1 MGVGYS
7 CLCAVAGFLALARRD
22 PPHSARGSVD
32 PRGGSSTQLDV
43 QNAFPSVKHSHILAT
58 LARYDVPRYLI
69 DIVES
74 YLEGQSVAATYGSD
88 EATVGLE
95 RGVPQGSALGPFLFL
110 LSTLPL
116 VDAFSDMEEKGVS
129 LTLYADDTTVVVSAG
144 TGPSLVKRWPSAEA
158 LLLAWAA
165 DAGVSYEPAKSQALL
180 PRTIGDDVLSLDGT
194 PVDIVKVVRVLG
206 VLIDRRL
213 SFQHHIKVKCA
224 EAKAKL
230 GRLRHLGWARAGIT
244 GKKVIKTYKVAIVPA
259 LSHAVAAWK
268 EGLES
273 VTAKSALL
281 QVSAMV
287 ARIALQAPR
296 NREDGVGNWW
306 LMAEAMD
313 MALDIG
319 VDIAFRAATD
329 QDIILVACA
338 GNHGKAADTYYPCAL
353 PGVVCVASLDMQ
365 DPLRVSSFS
374 NYGNSVDIAAYGSG
388 VYTGSGQYASGTSSS
403 CPLVSGAAAILLAMG
418 VKPEY
423 VAGML
428 TYNVDRFAS
437 PLRPLKKHAGALN
450 PLKAVRMA
458 IDFPVLRGAR

>member
-1 MGVGYS
+1 MWWHLRSELSVPRTAFRIYTLSLIGDTPGEDDVSNDIVLDTLEVPKDSWSVQLTAALEAGVFPQEWKHSKGVFIHKS
-7 CLCAVAGFLALARRD
+7 GRD
-22 PPHSARGSVD
+22 PARPNGWRPICLVTSGSKLFERLILERLASCPQIRDRLESPVIHGFCKGKSVD
-32 PRGGSSTQLDV
+32 TAALRIINAFRAGRKRSKRAPVALIQLDV

-116 VDAFSDMEEKGVS
+116 VDAFSGMEEKGVS

-144 TGPSLVKRWPSAEA
+144 TGPSLVKRWRSAEA

-180 PRTIGDDVLSLDGT
+180 PRTIGDDILSLDGT

-244 GKKVIKTYKVAIVPA
+244 GKKVSAI
-259 LSHAVAAWK
+259 
-268 EGLES
+268 
-273 VTAKSALL
+273 
-281 QVSAMV
+281 V

-296 NREDGVGNWW
+296 NSSN
-306 LMAEAMD
+306 A
-313 MALDIG
+313 ALCVAAGILPADLEIG
-319 VDIAFRAATD
+319 RIAATR
-329 QDIILVACA
+329 L
-338 GNHGKAADTYYPCAL
+338 AALGCITT
-353 PGVVCVASLDMQ
+353 LDRT
-365 DPLRVSSFS
+365 L
-374 NYGNSVDIAAYGSG
+374 SVKG
-388 VYTGSGQYASGTSSS
+388 
-403 CPLVSGAAAILLAMG
+403 
-418 VKPEY
+418 
-423 VAGML
+423 
-428 TYNVDRFAS
+428 
-437 PLRPLKKHAGALN
+437 LK
-450 PLKAVRMA
+450 
-458 IDFPVLRGAR
+458 

>member
-1 MGVGYS
+1 
-7 CLCAVAGFLALARRD
+7 
-22 PPHSARGSVD
+22 
-32 PRGGSSTQLDV
+32 
-43 QNAFPSVKHSHILAT
+43 
-58 LARYDVPRYLI
+58 
-69 DIVES
+69 
-74 YLEGQSVAATYGSD
+74 
-88 EATVGLE
+88 
-95 RGVPQGSALGPFLFL
+95 
-110 LSTLPL
+110 
-116 VDAFSDMEEKGVS
+116 
-129 LTLYADDTTVVVSAG
+129 
-144 TGPSLVKRWPSAEA
+144 
-158 LLLAWAA
+158 
-165 DAGVSYEPAKSQALL
+165 
-180 PRTIGDDVLSLDGT
+180 
-194 PVDIVKVVRVLG
+194 
-206 VLIDRRL
+206 
-213 SFQHHIKVKCA
+213 
-224 EAKAKL
+224 
-230 GRLRHLGWARAGIT
+230 
-244 GKKVIKTYKVAIVPA
+244 
-259 LSHAVAAWK
+259 
-268 EGLES
+268 
-273 VTAKSALL
+273 SALL

-319 VDIAFRAATD
+319 VDIVSISIFGELSKRSSNWILGKAFRAATD